1 MDINNKIRKLRF
13 ELNLTQQEFADRI
26 GISRPSLS
34 NYEKGTR
41 MPSMT
46 VAQKI
51 CKEFNVS
58 LSDIID
64 KDYSISA
71 SDSNL
76 LKKSNL
82 YEYQVNTKKSANHI
96 SYKLFR
102 ELLSSLGY
110 PVESM
115 EDMKLLKLYEA
126 SKEFYQFEMFKMGYI
141 QIFED

>member
-64 KDYSISA
+64 QDYSISA

-82 YEYQVNTKKSANHI
+82 YEYQVNTKKSADQT
-96 SYKLFR
+96 F
-102 ELLSSLGY
+102 
-110 PVESM
+110 
-115 EDMKLLKLYEA
+115 
-126 SKEFYQFEMFKMGYI
+126 
-141 QIFED
+141 

>member
-1 MDINNKIRKLRF
+1 
-13 ELNLTQQEFADRI
+13 
-26 GISRPSLS
+26 
-34 NYEKGTR
+34 

-64 KDYSISA
+64 QDYSISS

-82 YEYQVNTKKSANHI
+82 YEYQVNTKKSADHL
-96 SYKLFR
+96 SYKIFKEFLT
-102 ELLSSLGY
+102 SLGY

-115 EDMKLLKLYEA
+115 EDIKILKLYEA

>member
-64 KDYSISA
+64 QDYSISS

-82 YEYQVNTKKSANHI
+82 YEYQVNTKKSADHL
-96 SYKLFR
+96 SYKIF
-102 ELLSSLGY
+102 
-110 PVESM
+110 
-115 EDMKLLKLYEA
+115 
-126 SKEFYQFEMFKMGYI
+126 KEFLTSLI
-141 QIFED
+141 ISPPLIIFC

>member
-1 MDINNKIRKLRF
+1 
-13 ELNLTQQEFADRI
+13 
-26 GISRPSLS
+26 
-34 NYEKGTR
+34 

-64 KDYSISA
+64 QDYSISA

-82 YEYQVNTKKSANHI
+82 YEYQVNTKKSADHI

-115 EDMKLLKLYEA
+115 EYMKLLKLYEA

>member
-64 KDYSISA
+64 QDYSISA

-82 YEYQVNTKKSANHI
+82 YEYQVNTKKSADHI

-102 ELLSSLGY
+102 
-110 PVESM
+110 
-115 EDMKLLKLYEA
+115 
-126 SKEFYQFEMFKMGYI
+126 
-141 QIFED
+141 

>member
-64 KDYSISA
+64 QDYSISS

-82 YEYQVNTKKSANHI
+82 YEYEFNTKKSADHL
-96 SYKLFR
+96 SYKLFKDY
-102 ELLSSLGY
+102 LTSLGY
-110 PVESM
+110 PVESI
-115 EDMKLLKLYEA
+115 EDINLLKLYEA
-126 SKEFYQFEMFKMGYI
+126 SKEFYQFQMFKMGYI
-141 QIFED
+141 QIYED

>member
-46 VAQKI
+46 VVQKI

-64 KDYSISA
+64 QDYSISS

-76 LKKSNL
+76 LKKS
-82 YEYQVNTKKSANHI
+82 K
-96 SYKLFR
+96 
-102 ELLSSLGY
+102 
-110 PVESM
+110 
-115 EDMKLLKLYEA
+115 
-126 SKEFYQFEMFKMGYI
+126 
-141 QIFED
+141 